1 MVQLVPFLMSS
12 KSRDRVSHLLC
23 LNKFKL
29 FYDDGGFVA
38 CYGEP
43 AMAEDG
49 WIINLP
55 AGEFFKDDYQFLPF
69 EIELQA
75 SWVHAKSTVNQPLA
89 SYISAAL
96 PSTSWRSRAAA
107 IASELG
113 ASTYGVPDLFRDIS
127 SKLVAESQ
135 PLLALPFIKIAHQ
148 LRPDGPAINKLMK
161 NVERQ
166 VFQL

>member
-1 MVQLVPFLMSS
+1 MSFQAQ
-12 KSRDRVSHLLC
+12 DRVSALLS

-29 FYDDGGFVA
+29 FSKDGDFVA

-55 AGEFFKDDYQFLPF
+55 AGEFFKDDYHCLPF
-69 EIELQA
+69 EVELQA
-75 SWVHAKSTVNQPLA
+75 SWAHAKSTVHQPLA
-89 SYISAAL
+89 NYISAAP

-113 ASTYGVPDLFRDIS
+113 ASTYRVPDLFRDIS
-127 SKLVAESQ
+127 SMLVAESH
-135 PLLALPFIKIAHQ
+135 PLLALPFIKTAHQ
-148 LRPDGPAINKLMK
+148 LRPDGPAIQKLMK
-161 NVERQ
+161 NIERQ
-166 VFQL
+166 VFQPRI